1 MRRGM
6 LSVMLIMFMVA
17 FAATAQGY
25 DRLYTGDTAMTHDA
39 GSFGVD
45 GGFIYFMADKYFD
58 DEGESED
65 FEDASWTNMMI
76 PVDVYY
82 SVTDEFELAVLPAFT
97 MKKFEFDGGDDW
109 DGSGIADTWFAM
121 KYMFL
126 PEPMMTVRVGVKVP
140 TGTEPYDPAG
150 HQGDGGM
157 CDEDCDLATGSGQMD
172 FDGAI
177 MFGMPAG
184 PGMFDVAVGYRYRM
198 AQEVTV
204 EFVRSREEY
213 TYDYTPGSEIHFAA
227 CYTYHLNDM
236 MNLSLAA
243 DGFFGSDDE
252 FDYEGIEDHHPDAGE
267 DTGRNIVYINPGFEY
282 MMESGM
288 SFGVDMHYPLMGTNM
303 MAEWGFGAY
312 LGWGM

>member
-6 LSVMLIMFMVA
+6 LSVMLIMFVVV

-39 GSFGVD
+39 GAFGIDV
-45 GGFIYFMADKYFD
+45 GLIYFMADSAYD
-58 DEGESED
+58 QDGESVD

-82 SVTDEFELAVLPAFT
+82 SIMDQFEVALLPSFA
-97 MKKFEFDGGDDW
+97 MKKLDFDEGEDME
-109 DGSGIADTWFAM
+109 GSGITDTWFAA
-121 KYMFL
+121 KYMFM
-126 PEPMMTVRVGVKVP
+126 PEPMMTVRVAVKVP

-150 HQGDGGM
+150 HMGDGGM
-157 CDEDCDLATGSGQMD
+157 CDEDCDLALGSGQMD
-172 FDGAI
+172 IDGAI

-184 PGMFDVAVGYRYRM
+184 PGMFDLAVGYRYRM

-204 EFVRSREEY
+204 EFEDGREEY

-227 CYTYHLNDM
+227 CYTYQLSDM

-252 FDYEGIEDHHPDAGE
+252 FDYEGIEEHHPDAGE
-267 DTGRNIVYINPGFEY
+267 ETGRNVVYINPGFEY
-282 MMESGM
+282 MMENGM
-288 SFGVDMHYPLMGTNM
+288 SIGVDMHYPLMGTNYP
-303 MAEWGFGAY
+303 AEWGFGAY